1 MNDLHGAQRR
11 RALTLLG
18 MLTLLVAGCSGDRV
32 ADSVA
37 QHWQGL
43 EVRVESR
50 PSPPVSGMN
59 EFLVIITD
67 QRGQPAWNCLVDVRS
82 ADVDPWKQAIQDGRV
97 GVFRRAALVG
107 PGERSVLQVQVRR
120 DDQQTILRFPLN
132 FGGR

>member
-1 MNDLHGAQRR
+1 MCWRVWA
-11 RALTLLG
+11 LLG
-18 MLTLLVAGCSGDRV
+18 VLMLAGCSGDRV
-32 ADSVA
+32 ADSVP
-37 QHWQGL
+37 QQWQGL

-50 PSPPVSGMN
+50 PSPPTSGMN

-82 ADVDPWKQAIQDGRV
+82 AEADPWKQAIQDGRV

-107 PGERSVLQVQVRR
+107 PGERSTLQVQVRR